1 MNKQTDQ
8 HQQENNA
15 LEHCQ
20 RIKSAYEKCRRLG
33 HARHINHNSGSYTHI
48 PLDLW
53 ETIETMLHDD
63 TIPEKETP

>member
-1 MNKQTDQ
+1 MKQTP
-8 HQQENNA
+8 HPEQQERNA
-15 LEHCQ
+15 LKHCQ
-20 RIKSAYEKCRRLG
+20 RIKSVYKQCRRLS
-33 HARHINHNSGSYTHI
+33 HARYSNHGGSYTHI